1 MYYSWRVNGAI
12 ERRYWV
18 ILILH
23 AVRTRNFGQVLI
35 DTDGFGNTQVYTLEK
50 VLKMKKDT
58 VSGINFL
65 DEAMKVI
72 IN

>member
-1 MYYSWRVNGAI
+1 
-12 ERRYWV
+12 
-18 ILILH
+18 
-23 AVRTRNFGQVLI
+23 
-35 DTDGFGNTQVYTLEK
+35 VYTLEK

-72 IN
+72 NIIVIHYFGFLMLISSFGG

>member
-1 MYYSWRVNGAI
+1 
-12 ERRYWV
+12 
-18 ILILH
+18 
-23 AVRTRNFGQVLI
+23 
-35 DTDGFGNTQVYTLEK
+35 VYTLEK

-72 IN
+72 NFNHFQITVVTRV